1 MFDISPNSSPSK
13 IVNILIE
20 DLSENYSNKPY
31 IVKIVDM
38 ETIKSCTI
46 FEVINF
52 LGARIIKIP
61 LKK

>member
-38 ETIKSCTI
+38 ETINSKTI